1 MSTYWR
7 PVKEQARGL
16 YYLQSHMTRREHCVK
31 TWSKAFFTLV
41 PWLDPIRQVVSTKV
55 RKAIQPAFPRQNQLE
70 ICYLRTSRNNS
81 SNWKIYYFLEIQK
94 ESNLIWRVFSST
106 TKYTS
111 NFDFLSRF
119 IGLKKFFSRQLISAS
134 LTVVL
139 DSLLSTYMGQVTT
152 SQGIFKDFFQFTKYV
167 IQNCK

>member
-1 MSTYWR
+1 
-7 PVKEQARGL
+7 
-16 YYLQSHMTRREHCVK
+16 MTRREHCVK

-81 SNWKIYYFLEIQK
+81 SNWKLLFSQDTK
-94 ESNLIWRVFSST
+94 AKRRTIWFDEFFRQQL
-106 TKYTS
+106 KYTS